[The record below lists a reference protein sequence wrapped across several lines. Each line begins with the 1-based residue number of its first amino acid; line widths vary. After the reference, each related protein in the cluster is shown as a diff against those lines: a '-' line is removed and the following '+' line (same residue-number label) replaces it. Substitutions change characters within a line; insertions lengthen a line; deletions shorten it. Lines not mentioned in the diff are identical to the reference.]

1 MITQRDQVGTAS
13 ETAAGDAAMNSWGA
27 ADREGHIMSTTKR
40 TCARCG
46 TPLSRYTQGE
56 ICGPCVTAAR
66 LAPKPPGI
74 QLPLEFW
81 FSDPIS
87 RALARWDWSTLLV
100 AVHNHAGATQSAIAS
115 QTGMSQGSI
124 SRLMA
129 GRSGGQ
135 TIETALKIVDGLGA
149 PRTLAGLTPKG
160 LSHLSE
166 DRDDQETRGTGT
178 ANNVNRREF
187 STKLVLAGLTIPL
200 IGRSASATGADVDI
214 VTGLDRPAD
223 AVADLYALDAK
234 HGGAALVELAEA
246 RLSSLLAQLKQIT
259 LKPSDEP
266 FVYSVVGQVN
276 TAAAWFAYE
285 RGDLDRAENLLKDG
299 LYAAH
304 CASDVGLRLQ
314 VLNILA
320 MVSRSLNHPAKAVA
334 AAQGAIDAGS
344 RADPQL
350 RALLSMR
357 LSLGHARLRDAH
369 AYERFKGEAW
379 DLLGMST
386 GQTDP
391 SEWFRFFGEE
401 EMHGLEAIGQT
412 FLGRHAEAADLLE
425 DATASM
431 PPRNRAYYRL
441 THAEALARSGN
452 GKHAIDVFHENLPLL
467 TEMTSARITD
477 KVRDFAGTLHAVPG
491 DDAFQTRRIALSL
504 IGESPHA

>member
-1 MITQRDQVGTAS
+1 
-13 ETAAGDAAMNSWGA
+13 
-27 ADREGHIMSTTKR
+27 
-40 TCARCG
+40 
-46 TPLSRYTQGE
+46 
-56 ICGPCVTAAR
+56 
-66 LAPKPPGI
+66 
-74 QLPLEFW
+74 
-81 FSDPIS
+81 
-87 RALARWDWSTLLV
+87 
-100 AVHNHAGATQSAIAS
+100 
-115 QTGMSQGSI
+115 
-124 SRLMA
+124 MA

-160 LSHLSE
+160 LSHLTE
-166 DRDDQETRGTGT
+166 DGNDQETRGTGT
-178 ANNVNRREF
+178 ANHVNRREF

-200 IGRSASATGADVDI
+200 IGGTASASGLDVDI
-214 VTGLDRPAD
+214 VTGLGRPAD
-223 AVADLYALDAK
+223 VVADLYALDAK

-246 RLSSLLAQLKQIT
+246 RLSSLHSQLKQIT

-266 FVYSVVGQVN
+266 FVYSVIGQVT

-320 MVSRSLNHPAKAVA
+320 MVGNALNHPAKTVS
-334 AAQGAIDAGS
+334 AAQGAIDAGT

-357 LSLGHARLRDAH
+357 LSLGYARLGNVQEH
-369 AYERFKGEAW
+369 ERFKGDAW
-379 DLLGMST
+379 ALLEKTASRG
-386 GQTDP
+386 DP

-412 FLGRHAEAADLLE
+412 FLGRHAQAADLLE
-425 DATASM
+425 NTTASM

-477 KVRDFAGTLHAVPG
+477 KVRDFAGTLDAVPG
-491 DDAFQTRRIALSL
+491 DDAFQTRRVALSL